1 MPGYWNILQGMWK
14 EYSRETPGRPRLGIF
29 SAGIALAGTTA
40 LAWIVTAQSNPLVAA
55 KLAHWPI
62 RFSIPQG
69 AEQIFLNSS
78 GQESSQNLDSGGE
91 VSYRIPMKA
100 GGGSELDVTY
110 LMLEAGTTI
119 KEACEE
125 LELSNTSEAEPR
137 SFGGFHGIVAHE
149 MVTDKTTSI
158 SATCIAVHPSG
169 LVVRFKL
176 TVLLMDFSRLRLLD
190 QILDS
195 VEMAT
200 NSSAAFVMVLLS
212 QASLTRYDTVP

>member
-78 GQESSQNLDSGGE
+78 GQESSQTLDSGGE
-91 VSYRIPMKA
+91 VSYRIPIRA

-110 LMLEAGTTI
+110 LMLEAGTTL

-125 LELSNTSEAEPR
+125 LELDDTSQAEPR
-137 SFGGFHGIVAHE
+137 SFGEFHGILVHQVVSE
-149 MVTDKTTSI
+149 KTTTI
-158 SATCIAVHPSG
+158 SATCIGVHPSG
-169 LVVRFKL
+169 LVVRFRL
-176 TVLLMDFSRLRLLD
+176 TMLVMDFSRLRLLD

-195 VEMAT
+195 VMVTAT
-200 NSSAAFVMVLLS
+200 TISSPTVVMIF
-212 QASLTRYDTVP
+212 P

>member
-1 MPGYWNILQGMWK
+1 MPGSWNILQGMWK
-14 EYSRETPGRPRLGIF
+14 EYSRETPGRPRLGIV

-62 RFSIPQG
+62 RFSISQG
-69 AEQIFLNSS
+69 AEQIFLNTSS
-78 GQESSQNLDSGGE
+78 QESSRNLDSGGE
-91 VSYRIPMKA
+91 VSYRIPTKT
-100 GGGSELDVTY
+100 GGGSELDVAY
-110 LMLEAGTTI
+110 VRLGAGTTI

-125 LELSNTSEAEPR
+125 LELDDTSQAEPR
-137 SFGGFHGIVAHE
+137 SFGEFHGIVVHE
-149 MVTDKTTSI
+149 MVTEKTTSI
-158 SATCIAVHPSG
+158 SATCIAVNPSG
-169 LVVRFKL
+169 LVVRFRL

-200 NSSAAFVMVLLS
+200 STDSSAAFVMILLS
-212 QASLTRYDTVP
+212 HA